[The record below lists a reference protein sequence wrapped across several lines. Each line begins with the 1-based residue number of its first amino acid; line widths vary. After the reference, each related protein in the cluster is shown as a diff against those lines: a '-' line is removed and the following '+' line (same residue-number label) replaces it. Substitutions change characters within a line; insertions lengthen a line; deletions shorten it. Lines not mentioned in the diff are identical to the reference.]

1 MLEMSASET
10 AMRKFLK
17 QLGVTTHQKLEAAL
31 QARLKDGMADA
42 GERLAVSA
50 QIAIPE
56 LGFTHEIQ
64 VELMVPEADDSWM
77 QAVTEEQILAALSPF
92 RIHHKIKIL
101 LRWVWCRQFRLKT
114 AI

>member
-1 MLEMSASET
+1 MPDKKPDMSEMSVSET

-17 QLGVTTHQKLEAAL
+17 QLGVTTHQKLEGAL
-31 QARLKDGMADA
+31 QARLKAGTVDS

-64 VELMVPEADDSWM
+64 AELVVPEADD
-77 QAVTEEQILAALSPF
+77 
-92 RIHHKIKIL
+92 R
-101 LRWVWCRQFRLKT
+101 
-114 AI
+114 